1 MSPLFRD
8 ALEAGRIYRAT
19 GAISTDMLRVD
30 ICRAWQRCH
39 LQGANPQTRQLP
51 KLSRLDTERLI
62 DINSGL
68 INVVRPYLQIL
79 SQTVGTERHTVMLSN
94 RDAIVLEVVA
104 DEKTLHESESLLIPG
119 TLLSEAVAGANG
131 IGTSLAEQKYVEIMA
146 TEHFVEGF
154 HEFFCQGI
162 PLCNHKEE
170 IVGVLGIA
178 AHSAGT
184 LQRLK
189 EILLC
194 TSQSIKTEFFVAI
207 LEKDIRRVLES
218 NPEDYQPLEEL
229 RQDII
234 QAHQAARLKLE
245 IVSRMAIERSDV
257 AMQLLQQAEQSIQIF
272 RRRAETWRNLSI
284 SEIGTPQSLSLT
296 DAVGDLVDLLSTEAA
311 IRQVGVVMHWNKPI
325 TVVAEK
331 KSLFRRLF
339 RYFLQAFEIA
349 HKGGTVEVEV
359 DRRPNSKLAQVSFKP
374 IPVVKISQT
383 NLIPY
388 IFTIPIGKNL
398 L

>member
-19 GAISTDMLRVD
+19 GAIPSDMLRSD
-30 ICRAWQRCH
+30 ICRAWQRSH
-39 LQGANPQTRQLP
+39 LQGANPQTLQLP
-51 KLSRLDTERLI
+51 QLSRLDTERLI
-62 DINSGL
+62 DLNSGL
-68 INVVRPYLQIL
+68 INMVRHYLQIL

-94 RDAIVLEVVA
+94 RDAIVLDVVA
-104 DEKTLHESESLLIPG
+104 DEKTLHKSQSLLVPG
-119 TLLSEAVAGANG
+119 TLMSEAVAGANG

-146 TEHFVEGF
+146 TEHFIEGF

-162 PLCNHKEE
+162 PLRNHKEE
-170 IVGVLGIA
+170 IVGVLGISV
-178 AHSAGT
+178 HSGDT

-194 TSQSIKTEFFVAI
+194 TSQSIKTEFLIAI

-245 IVSRMAIERSDV
+245 IVSRMAINRSDV
-257 AMQLLQQAEQSIQIF
+257 AMQLLQQAEHSIQIF
-272 RRRAETWRNLSI
+272 RRRAETWLNLAS

-296 DAVGDLVDLLSTEAA
+296 DAVSDLVDLLSTETA

-331 KSLFRRLF
+331 KSLLRRLF

-349 HKGGTVEVEV
+349 HQGGTVEVEV
-359 DRRPNSKLAQVSFKP
+359 DRIPNSKLAQISFKP
-374 IPVVKISQT
+374 IPVFKISQT